1 MGRERRTSAGPRA
14 RPSAPRDEPAHGRP
28 AAGDPALRQEYEAW
42 LVREYEAWLE
52 RLRMTYEALTN
63 CCYYRLEGDRG
74 AAERVSM
81 QVITGLLAKPRMF
94 QYFGLPFSGR
104 VAHLGELSIAEAR
117 SGVVPAGSTWEELRA
132 ALTQLS
138 PGEREVIVLA
148 CIDGRD
154 DAGLAAALECD
165 ERTAAARREATLR
178 HLGDIGGCT
187 PARRRHAST
196 PKMEIGLAG
205 HESGSSL

>member
-1 MGRERRTSAGPRA
+1 V
-14 RPSAPRDEPAHGRP
+14 
-28 AAGDPALRQEYEAW
+28 W

-81 QVITGLLAKPRMF
+81 RVITGLLAKPKIF
-94 QYFGLPFSGR
+94 QYYGLPFSGR
-104 VAHLGELSIAEAR
+104 VAHLGELGIAEAR
-117 SGVVPAGSTWEELRA
+117 SSVLPAGSTWAELRA
-132 ALTQLS
+132 TLTQLS

-187 PARRRHAST
+187 PAPTARKHPEEGDRPS
-196 PKMEIGLAG
+196 
-205 HESGSSL
+205 